1 MQQTNMKP
9 NWYRLGLAV
18 LAGAALSFHYGCAR
32 TTTCCLPV
40 PAPTAPVAPVSTN
53 PMPPA
58 APAPA
63 TAAAAKPADE
73 APYFDLSPLPGE
85 GWQSLFDGKSL
96 EGWSVTEFA
105 GHGEVAVRDGQLTLG
120 MGAILTGVNLV
131 KTNDLPTWDYELALD
146 AMKTE
151 GSDFFCALT
160 FPVGD
165 TCCTFV
171 VGGWGG
177 GVTGISSIDNNDA
190 SINETTRF
198 KDYPAKRW
206 FRIRVRVTHAKLE
219 AWIGAEKTADVTLEG
234 KHLSMRSGEIELNQP
249 FGIATYETAA
259 AIKNIQWRKVR

>member
-1 MQQTNMKP
+1 MHETNMKP

-18 LAGAALSFHYGCAR
+18 LAGVAMSLPYGCSQ
-32 TTTCCLPV
+32 TTTCCVPMV
-40 PAPTAPVAPVSTN
+40 PAPANAAV
-53 PMPPA
+53 PPA
-58 APAPA
+58 PPAPA
-63 TAAAAKPADE
+63 AAAATKPADE

-96 EGWSVTEFA
+96 DGWSVTEFA
-105 GHGEVAVRDGQLTLG
+105 GHGEVAVRDGQLVLG

-160 FPVGD
+160 FPVGE

-219 AWIGAEKTADVTLEG
+219 AWVGAEKTADVTLEG
-234 KHLSMRSGEIELNQP
+234 KRLSMRPGEIELNQP

-259 AIKNIQWRKVR
+259 VIKNIQWRKVR

>member
-1 MQQTNMKP
+1 MKP
-9 NWYRLGLAV
+9 NWFRLGLAV
-18 LAGAALSFHYGCAR
+18 LAGVAMSLPYGCSR
-32 TTTCCLPV
+32 STTCTGCAPMV
-40 PAPTAPVAPVSTN
+40 PAATAPVTPAPSN
-53 PMPPA
+53 A
-58 APAPA
+58 AVPTPPAPA
-63 TAAAAKPADE
+63 TVAATKPTDE

-96 EGWSVTEFA
+96 AGWSVTEFA
-105 GHGEVAVRDGQLTLG
+105 GHGEVAVRDGQLVLG
-120 MGAILTGVNLV
+120 MGAILTGVNLA
-131 KTNDLPTWDYELALD
+131 KTNNLPTWDYELALD
-146 AMKTE
+146 AMKTD

-190 SINETTRF
+190 SINETTRY
-198 KDYPAKRW
+198 KEYPAKRW

-234 KHLSMRSGEIELNQP
+234 KRLSMRPGEIELNQP

-259 AIKNIQWRKVR
+259 VIKNIQWRKVR